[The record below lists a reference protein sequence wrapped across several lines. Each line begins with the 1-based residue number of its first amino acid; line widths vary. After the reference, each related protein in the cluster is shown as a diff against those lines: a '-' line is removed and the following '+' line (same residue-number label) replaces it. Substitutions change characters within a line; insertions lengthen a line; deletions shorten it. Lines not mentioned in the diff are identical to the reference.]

1 MEISFLN
8 VLITVFALVL
18 LAVPGFVLVKTKILS
33 PKADAPISALVLY
46 GCQPVMVFMS
56 FQKTA
61 FTPEIAMNMLI
72 VAGLAFA
79 VQLVM
84 VGLMYLIIRNKSNDA
99 KLNCVR
105 FASVFSNC
113 GYMGLPF
120 LQALFSGGA
129 FMGEIVIYGG
139 IVIATFNILMWSIG
153 IYMITGDKKQM
164 SIKKAVLNPTVIGL
178 ILGIVVFLAVQT
190 PLINL
195 VQEGTTEYLL
205 VSKIVQSLNFV
216 SDTVTPLS
224 MIVVGIKLAGVNLK
238 ELFLDKWSYVA
249 CGCKLVLMSLIAML
263 IVAFLPISVVAKYA
277 VFFCLSMPSATGTVM
292 FAVNFGGDGKSASVI
307 VLLTTVL
314 SIITI
319 PLMYLMFSGVFG
331 VVI

>member
-33 PKADAPISALVLY
+33 PKADAPLSALVLY

-61 FTPEIAMNMLI
+61 FTSEIAMNMLI

-84 VGLMYLIIRNKSNDA
+84 VGLMYLLIRNKSNDA

-164 SIKKAVLNPTVIGL
+164 SVKKAVLNPTVIGL

-190 PLINL
+190 PLIDL

-249 CGCKLVLMSLIAML
+249 CVCKLVVMSLVAML

>member
-33 PKADAPISALVLY
+33 PKADAPLSALVLY

-61 FTPEIAMNMLI
+61 FTSEIAMNMLI

-84 VGLMYLIIRNKSNDA
+84 VGLMYLLIRNKSNDA

-164 SIKKAVLNPTVIGL
+164 SVKKAVLNPTVIGL

-190 PLINL
+190 PLIDL

-249 CGCKLVLMSLIAML
+249 CVCKLVVMSLVAML

-319 PLMYLMFSGVFG
+319 PLMYLMLSGVFG

>member
-178 ILGIVVFLAVQT
+178 ILGIVVFLTVQT
-190 PLINL
+190 PLVNL